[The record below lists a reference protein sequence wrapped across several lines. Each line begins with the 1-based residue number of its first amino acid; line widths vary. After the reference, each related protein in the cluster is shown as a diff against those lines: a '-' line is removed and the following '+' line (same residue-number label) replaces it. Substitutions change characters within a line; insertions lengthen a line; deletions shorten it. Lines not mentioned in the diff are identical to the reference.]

1 MPNQILTHTQDSK
14 LLPNVR
20 LFDIPASA
28 TETEQAEIFQ
38 DVVNYLQIGN
48 LPIVNYCNSIYN
60 LYKSDTAQ
68 KRYCFLPTSQMLQ
81 NRNYNN
87 KAQPYY
93 CWIRIYYDNDWCY
106 TCHNMWKENATFCYL
121 DAGTTSYNTWF
132 TPTEDLHPATKKYV
146 DDTVAPKLDR
156 DDSTSTLWRAYTV
169 WTDWCQYMVNISQWA
184 SNNAIVRRSWTQI
197 IVPNTPTETCHATS
211 KCYVDGNFLPQ
222 SEVKK
227 TCVLTQTQFCNCT
240 NKECCTLYLI
250 YQ

>member
-1 MPNQILTHTQDSK
+1 
-14 LLPNVR
+14 
-20 LFDIPASA
+20 
-28 TETEQAEIFQ
+28 
-38 DVVNYLQIGN
+38 
-48 LPIVNYCNSIYN
+48 
-60 LYKSDTAQ
+60 
-68 KRYCFLPTSQMLQ
+68 LPTSQMLQ